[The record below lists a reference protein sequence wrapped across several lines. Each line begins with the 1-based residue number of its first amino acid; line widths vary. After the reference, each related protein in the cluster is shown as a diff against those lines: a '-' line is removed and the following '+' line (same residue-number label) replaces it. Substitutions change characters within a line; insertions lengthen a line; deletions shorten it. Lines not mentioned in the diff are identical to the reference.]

1 MNEVFLSL
9 GGNLGNREQN
19 LKTSMQ
25 LINEK
30 VGRIIIQS
38 SFYETAAWCLTDQPS
53 FLNCVIKIKSQFAPN
68 ELLNQLLSIEKRLG
82 RERKIKW
89 GSRVIDIDILSYN
102 NEIINDDD
110 LKIPHPFLHER
121 NFVLIPFLE
130 IAPDWFHPKLNET
143 IEQLLKKC
151 NDKCEVLEYKST
163 L

>member
-30 VGRIIIQS
+30 VGQIIIQS
-38 SFYETAAWCLTDQPS
+38 SFYETAAWGLTDQPS

-68 ELLNQLLSIEKRLG
+68 ELLTKLLFIEKRLG

-110 LKIPHPFLHER
+110 LKIVFLIFYSSIIYHLAKLMKQKEMK
-121 NFVLIPFLE
+121 
-130 IAPDWFHPKLNET
+130 APRYITFSGTGSKIISITD
-143 IEQLLKKC
+143 
-151 NDKCEVLEYKST
+151 
-163 L
+163 